1 MEQTSPQFKKVLSRY
16 VNYRGID
23 IVLYLKDGSVIELDK
38 NRRIEGDF
46 VIKNE
51 KEGIV
56 SRIELS
62 NIQRAD
68 FFAAW
73 SSFHWP

>member
-1 MEQTSPQFKKVLSRY
+1 MDQKANQFKKVLSRY

-23 IVLYLKDGSVIELDK
+23 IILYLKDGSIVELDK
-38 NRRIEGDF
+38 NRRIEGEG

-51 KEGIV
+51 REGVI

-62 NIQRAD
+62 DILKAD
-68 FFAAW
+68 FYAA
-73 SSFHWP
+73 

>member
-1 MEQTSPQFKKVLSRY
+1 MEPKTNQFKKVLSRY

-23 IVLYLKDGSVIELDK
+23 IILYLKDGSVVELDK
-38 NRRIEGDF
+38 NRRIEGEF

-51 KEGIV
+51 KEGAI

-62 NIQRAD
+62 EILKAD
-68 FFAAW
+68 FYAA
-73 SSFHWP
+73 

>member
-1 MEQTSPQFKKVLSRY
+1 MDQKPNQFKKVLSRY

-23 IVLYLKDGSVIELDK
+23 IILYLRDGSIVELDK
-38 NRRIEGDF
+38 NRRIEWEC

-51 KEGIV
+51 REGVI

-62 NIQRAD
+62 DILKAD
-68 FFAAW
+68 FYAA
-73 SSFHWP
+73 

>member
-1 MEQTSPQFKKVLSRY
+1 MPETESKFKQTLSRY

-51 KEGIV
+51 KEGII
-56 SRIELS
+56 SKIQLS
-62 NIQRAD
+62 TIQRAD
-68 FFAAW
+68 FFAA
-73 SSFHWP
+73 

>member
-1 MEQTSPQFKKVLSRY
+1 MEQKTNQFKKVLSRY

-23 IVLYLKDGSVIELDK
+23 IILYLKDGSVIELDK
-38 NRRIEGDF
+38 NRRIEGEF

-51 KEGIV
+51 REGVI

-62 NIQRAD
+62 DILKAD
-68 FFAAW
+68 FYAA
-73 SSFHWP
+73 

>member
-1 MEQTSPQFKKVLSRY
+1 MEQKANQFKKVLSRY

-23 IVLYLKDGSVIELDK
+23 IILYLKDGSVIELDK
-38 NRRIEGDF
+38 NRRIEGDY

-51 KEGIV
+51 REGVI

-62 NIQRAD
+62 DILKAD
-68 FFAAW
+68 FYAA
-73 SSFHWP
+73 